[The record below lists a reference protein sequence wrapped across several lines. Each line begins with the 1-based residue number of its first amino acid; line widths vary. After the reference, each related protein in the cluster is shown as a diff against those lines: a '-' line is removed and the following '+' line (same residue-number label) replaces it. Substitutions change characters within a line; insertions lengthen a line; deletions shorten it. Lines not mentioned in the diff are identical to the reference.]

1 MGVFMSE
8 FLIVSSTFERTP
20 WLALPLAFG
29 LLIAL
34 GALVLRMQGMAFG
47 APTGSTEPAKASAA
61 PIIAHFA
68 LVLMAGVYLPS
79 PLVIWFQ
86 HVAGMLR

>member
-1 MGVFMSE
+1 
-8 FLIVSSTFERTP
+8 
-20 WLALPLAFG
+20 
-29 LLIAL
+29 
-34 GALVLRMQGMAFG
+34 MAFG
-47 APTGSTEPAKASAA
+47 APTGSTAPAKASSA

-79 PLVIWFQ
+79 PLVAWFQ